1 MTASTEK
8 EALVPIDER
17 GDHILNELRAAQVAM
32 ASNSGQSLNEI
43 HMAVLALLRF
53 AINEREN
60 RGDGGN
66 F

>member
-1 MTASTEK
+1 M
-8 EALVPIDER
+8 PIDER
-17 GDHILNELRAAQVAM
+17 SDHILNELRAAQVAM
-32 ASNSGQSLNEI
+32 AANTGQSLNEM
-43 HMAVLALLRF
+43 HMAILALLRF